1 MGFPEDD
8 LAADEDLLLHRH
20 PHWKMLFWPAV
31 VFVVACAVAGFVA
44 GYAANKV
51 DETAQT
57 IVFIVLAVLWI
68 AVVGWLSVKP
78 FLAWKTTHF
87 VVTDR
92 RVLVRHGI
100 LTHHGIDIALS
111 RVSSVQFTHGL
122 WDRILR
128 TGTLI
133 IESSSENPLKFDD
146 IPQVKQV
153 HSLLY
158 HQVFD
163 DDAPDQGSFAR

>member
-1 MGFPEDD
+1 MSFPEGD
-8 LAADEDLLLHRH
+8 LAGDEELLLHRH
-20 PHWKMLFWPAV
+20 PHWKMLFWPTIA
-31 VFVVACAVAGFVA
+31 FIVASAIVGFAAGF
-44 GYAANKV
+44 AANTA
-51 DETAQT
+51 DEPDRN
-57 IVFIVLAVLWI
+57 IVFLVLAIGWLV
-68 AVVGWLSVKP
+68 AVSWLSVKP
-78 FLAWKTTHF
+78 FLKWKTTHF

-100 LTHHGIDIALS
+100 ISHHGIDIALS
-111 RVSSVQFTHGL
+111 RVSNVQFTHGL

-133 IESSSENPLKFDD
+133 LGSASEDPLKFDD
-146 IPQVKQV
+146 IPQVKKV

-163 DDAPDQGSFAR
+163 ADGPEADLPRR